1 MKMEIYV
8 FVGNTIEKQTSQSQ
22 QFIIKLIL
30 KVSSESSVRIPLA
43 IMKMFKTMYIVYSL
57 TILALYQ

>member
-1 MKMEIYV
+1 MNMEIYI
-8 FVGNTIEKQTSQSQ
+8 FVGNTIEKKISHSQ

-30 KVSSESSVRIPLA
+30 KVSSESSVRIQPA